1 MNGEQ
6 HQIYHYLVI
15 SDGQGKRVIPLES
28 STYSIGRD
36 PNNSI
41 PLKSR
46 WVSRQ
51 HAILLRVTLPDS
63 NNYLF
68 RIIDGDL
75 QGKRSTNG
83 LLINGRSQIS
93 YDLKHGDV
101 INFGKDIEAHYYTT
115 YTEIAAQALQQ
126 EEISQILRQIEEEQ
140 ESALEKTLITDDV
153 ESKEVY
159 ETSLIRLA
167 SFPELNPNPV
177 IEISMKG
184 KLTYLNPTAI
194 QLFPELQKL
203 LLAHPI
209 LAGILPIDK
218 HREFQKHI
226 EREIYVNNRYF
237 RQLVHYIHESDLV
250 RSYLVDIT
258 DYKQAEAALRKSEAK
273 NRALLDAIPDLM
285 LHLNSSGIILDF
297 KVPKGHPL
305 QNSSANF
312 ISQNIYQI
320 LPTPAA
326 QQMIRYVRR
335 SLQTNRTEVF
345 EYESL
350 VDGSIL
356 FYEARIVTISQDEA
370 LAIIRNI
377 TDRKGF
383 EKQLLYDAL
392 HDALTGLPN
401 RNLFMN
407 RLSHAIELTKRRDDY
422 LFAVLFIDLD
432 RFKVINDSLGH
443 IVGDQLLIAISRK
456 LEACLRSGDTVAR
469 LGGDEF
475 AILLEDIN
483 TPHDATA
490 LAERLQRE
498 LSVPFYLDHQEV
510 FVTLSV
516 GIALSTTG
524 YQLPEELL
532 RDADTAMYHA
542 KSLGRARHELFDQ
555 QMHDRAVALLQ
566 LDNDLRRAVERQEFL
581 LYYQPIVSLKTGHIT
596 GFEALVRWQHPQRGL
611 VSPNEFITLA
621 EETGLIIPI
630 GDWLLRAA
638 CEQAQ
643 QWQQRFP
650 RSSPLTMS
658 VNLASQQFSQPQ
670 LVEKVEVIL
679 AETGMA
685 PGSLNLEITEGT
697 IMENIQFSKD
707 IFAALKRLNVQ
718 LCIDDFGTGY
728 SSLSYLHRF
737 PIDILKV
744 DRSFVNT
751 IDPLAE
757 THGDTGIEIT
767 QTIIML
773 AHNLELSVVA
783 EGIETIEQLRYLR
796 ERNCEYGQGYLFA
809 HPLSASTAETLLTEN
824 PIW

>member
-6 HQIYHYLVI
+6 QQIYHYLVI
-15 SDGQGKRVIPLES
+15 SDSQGKRVIPLES

-51 HAILLRVTLPDS
+51 HAILLRVTLPNS

-83 LLINGRSQIS
+83 LLINGRSAVS
-93 YDLKHGDV
+93 HDLKHGDV
-101 INFGKDIEAHYYTT
+101 ISFGKDIEAHYYTT
-115 YTEIAAQALQQ
+115 YTAIDPTALTSGEINQL
-126 EEISQILRQIEEEQ
+126 INQIEEEE
-140 ESALEKTLITDDV
+140 ESALEKTLITDHV

-177 IEISMKG
+177 IEINMKG
-184 KLTYLNPTAI
+184 RLTYLNPTAI

-203 LLAHPI
+203 LLEHPI
-209 LAGILPIDK
+209 LSGIIPSDK
-218 HREFQKHI
+218 HRDQKHL

-237 RQLVHYIHESDLV
+237 QQLVHYIHESDLI

-258 DYKQAEAALRKSEAK
+258 DYKKAEAALRKSEAK

-305 QNSSANF
+305 QNSSSGFVN
-312 ISQNIYQI
+312 QNIYQI

-335 SLQTNRTEVF
+335 ALQTNRTEVF

-350 VDGSIL
+350 VEGSIL
-356 FYEARIVTISQDEA
+356 FYEARIVTITQDET

-407 RLSHAIELTKRRDDY
+407 RLSHAIELAKRRDDY

-483 TPHDATA
+483 NTADATA

-566 LDNDLRRAVERQEFL
+566 LDNDLRRAVERQEFV
-581 LYYQPIVSLKTGHIT
+581 LYYQPIVSLQTGNIT
-596 GFEALVRWQHPQRGL
+596 GFEALIRWQHPQRGL
-611 VSPNEFITLA
+611 VPPTEFITLA

-630 GDWLLRAA
+630 GDWLLQQA
-638 CEQAQ
+638 CQQARC
-643 QWQQRFP
+643 WQQQFP
-650 RSSPLTMS
+650 KPTPLTMS
-658 VNLASQQFSQPQ
+658 INLASQQFSQPK
-670 LVEKVEVIL
+670 LVEKVGTIL
-679 AETGMA
+679 ADTGLA

-707 IFAALKRLNVQ
+707 IFSALKQLNVQ

-751 IDPLAE
+751 IGPQADSHDG
-757 THGDTGIEIT
+757 TGGIEIT
-767 QTIIML
+767 QTIIIL
-773 AHNLELSVVA
+773 AHNLELNVVA
-783 EGIETIEQLRYLR
+783 EGIETLEQLRYLR
-796 ERNCEYGQGYLFA
+796 SLNCEYGQGFLFSR
-809 HPLSASTAETLLTEN
+809 PLPCTAVEALLTKN
-824 PIW
+824 PHW

>member
-6 HQIYHYLVI
+6 QQIYHYLVV
-15 SDGQGKRVIPLES
+15 SDSQDKRLIPLES

-51 HAILLRVTLPDS
+51 HAILLRVTVPNS

-83 LLINGRSQIS
+83 LRINGRSKVS
-93 YDLKHGDV
+93 HDLKHGDV
-101 INFGKDIEAHYYTT
+101 IGFGKDIEARYYTT
-115 YTEIAAQALQQ
+115 YTAIDPKILESG
-126 EEISQILRQIEEEQ
+126 EISDLLNQIDEEEDNI
-140 ESALEKTLITDDV
+140 LEKTLITDHV

-194 QLFPELQKL
+194 QVFPEIQTL
-203 LLAHPI
+203 LLEHPL
-209 LAGILPIDK
+209 LAGILPVNK
-218 HREFQKHI
+218 HHSEQKHF
-226 EREIYVNNRYF
+226 EREIYVKDRCF
-237 RQLVHYIHESDLV
+237 RQLVHYIYESDLV
-250 RSYLVDIT
+250 RSYVVDIT

-305 QNSSANF
+305 QSSSANF
-312 ISQNIYQI
+312 VSQNIYQI

-335 SLQTNRTEVF
+335 TLQTNRTEVF

-356 FYEARIVTISQDEA
+356 FYEARIVTITQDEA

-377 TDRKGF
+377 TDRKNF

-407 RLSHAIELTKRRDDY
+407 RLSHAIELAKRRDDY

-483 TPHDATA
+483 GIEAATA

-498 LSVPFYLDHQEV
+498 LSIPFYLDHQEV

-524 YQLPEELL
+524 YHLPEELL

-542 KSLGRARHELFDQ
+542 KSLGRARYELFDQ

-566 LDNDLRRAVERQEFL
+566 LDNDLRRAVERQEFI
-581 LYYQPIVSLKTGHIT
+581 LYYQPIVSLITGHIT
-596 GFEALVRWQHPQRGL
+596 GFEALIRWQHPQRGL
-611 VSPNEFITLA
+611 VPPDEFITLA
-621 EETGLIIPI
+621 EETGLIIAI
-630 GDWLLRAA
+630 GDWLLREA
-638 CEQAQ
+638 CTQAQ
-643 QWQQRFP
+643 RWQQQFP
-650 RSSPLTMS
+650 KASPLTIS

-670 LVEKVEVIL
+670 LVEKVGKIL

-685 PGSLNLEITEGT
+685 PGTLNLEITEGT
-697 IMENIQFSKD
+697 IMENIQLSKD
-707 IFAALKRLNVQ
+707 IFVALKRLNLQ

-751 IDPLAE
+751 INPHTDS
-757 THGDTGIEIT
+757 HGATGIEIT

-783 EGIETIEQLRYLR
+783 EGIETIEQLQYLR
-796 ERNCEYGQGYLFA
+796 ERNCEYGQGYLFS
-809 HPLSASTAETLLTEN
+809 HPLPSHEVEALLTAN
-824 PIW
+824 PTW